1 MQKPNLKVGDIVYS
15 LNYHRYYKVTSVE
28 DDYTFILCSSDGKW
42 VDNNYGFT
50 LDQQTVVRKL
60 YISGNLV
67 KIPTYR
73 FIKNLLFYSFVL
85 LIILG
90 LIIWV
95 I

>member
-1 MQKPNLKVGDIVYS
+1 MQKPKLKVGDVVYS
-15 LNYHRYYKVTSVE
+15 INYHRYYKLAYI
-28 DDYTFILCSSDGKW
+28 DDNYTFVLCSSDGKW
-42 VDNNYGFT
+42 IDNKYGFT
-50 LDQQTVVRKL
+50 LDQQTVIRKL
-60 YISGNLV
+60 YISQTLI